1 MPSSP
6 DDILSSDSGIS
17 AAPPSAVLF
26 EIAWEVCNQI
36 GGIYTV
42 IKTKAPS
49 MIERWGK
56 DYILVGPYTA
66 ETAAIEFEECAPDK
80 EIRTLLDNLRKCGIP
95 CYFGRWLVDG
105 RPQVL
110 LIDFRPGYAM
120 LDKSKYFLWKDCSI
134 EGLDAD
140 PGVNDPVAFG
150 FAVSQLLKEACA
162 VFADRTIVAHF
173 HEWMAGVAV
182 PLLSNAGPQLRTI
195 FTTHATLLGRYA
207 ASDNPNFYRDL
218 PGINAETAAHHY
230 NIVARHHIE
239 RKAARACQIFTTVSE
254 VTARE
259 AEFLLGRKPDYIL
272 PNGLNVQRF
281 TALHEFQNLHLKFKE
296 RIHEFVMGHF
306 FPSYTFDLDKT
317 LYFFTSGRYE
327 YRNKGMDIFIE
338 ALHRLNI
345 QLRQIPNAP
354 TVVVFIVTRAPY
366 RNVNVTAL
374 QSHLMFDELKNICME
389 VESGVGQRLLAA
401 VSRGRIPRYE
411 EFLSNDSQVRL
422 KRTMHALKSSR
433 LPGIVTHDLVDDKND
448 AILNH
453 LRHRQLY
460 NASSDPVKV
469 VFHPEFITATSPLF
483 ALDYDQFVR
492 GCHLGV
498 FPSYYEPWG
507 YTPLECIALG
517 LPAVTTDLS
526 GFGAYVQKNVAQAKD
541 QGILV
546 LNRSTQSPE
555 QVIEDL
561 AAYLFQFTQLSRR
574 ERIELRNKSERLT
587 EQFDWSALA
596 PNYHRAHDAALEKP
610 R

>member
-1 MPSSP
+1 
-6 DDILSSDSGIS
+6 L
-17 AAPPSAVLF
+17 

-42 IKTKAPS
+42 LKTKAS
-49 MIERWGK
+49 VMVERWGK
-56 DYILVGPYTA
+56 NYLLVGPYTP
-66 ETAAIEFEECAPDK
+66 ETAAIEFEETTPD
-80 EIRTLLDNLRKCGIP
+80 ESIRILLDNLRKRGIP
-95 CYFGRWLVDG
+95 CYYGRWLVDG

-110 LIDFRPGYAM
+110 LIDFRPA
-120 LDKSKYFLWKDCSI
+120 LSNINDRKYFLWKDHGI

-140 PGVNDPVAFG
+140 PGVNEPIAFG
-150 FAVSQLLKEACA
+150 FSVFELLKEACGIYR
-162 VFADRTIVAHF
+162 DRQILAHF

-182 PLLSNAGPQLRTI
+182 PLIAGYDQHLHSI
-195 FTTHATLLGRYA
+195 FTTHATLLGRYI

-218 PGINAETAAHHY
+218 DSIDSDSAARHY
-230 NIVARHHIE
+230 NISARHTIE
-239 RKAARACQIFTTVSE
+239 RQAARRASVFTTVSE

-259 AEFLLGRKPDYIL
+259 AERLLGRKPDAIL

-306 FPSYTFDLDKT
+306 FPSYTFDLDRT
-317 LYFFTSGRYE
+317 LYIFTSGRYE
-327 YRNKGMDIFIE
+327 FRNKGMDLFIE
-338 ALHRLNI
+338 ALHRLNLKLREI
-345 QLRQIPNAP
+345 QNPP
-354 TVVVFIVTRAPY
+354 TVVAFIVTRAPY
-366 RNVNVTAL
+366 RNVNVSAL

-389 VESGVGQRLLAA
+389 VESGAGQRLLAA
-401 VSRGRIPRYE
+401 VSRGRLPRYE

-422 KRTMHALKSSR
+422 KRAIHALKSSK
-433 LPGIVTHDLVDDKND
+433 LPSIVTHDLNDDKND
-448 AILNH
+448 AIMNH

-469 VFHPEFITATSPLF
+469 VFHPDFITATSPLF
-483 ALDYDQFVR
+483 SLDYDQFVR

-526 GFGAYVQKNVAQAKD
+526 GFGAYVQKNIPDARD

-546 LNRSTQSPE
+546 LNRSKQDSN
-555 QVIEDL
+555 QVIDEL
-561 AAYLFQFTQLSRR
+561 VNYFLQFVQLGRR
-574 ERIELRNKSERLT
+574 ERIELRNRSERLT
-587 EQFDWSALA
+587 QKFDWAVLA
-596 PNYHRAHDAALEKP
+596 ENYHRAHEMALG